1 MKKPVVVYVH
11 GFMSG
16 ADSSKWQY
24 LISQRDRWD
33 SHLFEV
39 DYCKEPPTMVMQRLV
54 EFVDTLNDPIVI
66 GHSLGAFFVRQLQE
80 LRPLRT
86 ILVNP
91 SLRPSQTLFSDP
103 ARSLPR
109 EFLAYYQ
116 ALKDILWDE
125 YVLKS
130 RAEQT
135 LPAQIVLVEHGDE
148 VINHEEQR
156 HMHTNAE
163 VYESLGGNHGYS
175 QLNTIE
181 QSIDKLENRPW
192 Q

>member
-39 DYCKEPPTMVMQRLV
+39 DYCKVPPTMVMQRLV
-54 EFVDTLNDPIVI
+54 EFVDTLDDPIVI

-103 ARSLPR
+103 TRSLPR

-116 ALKDILWDE
+116 ALKHLLWDE
-125 YVLKS
+125 YVLKC

-175 QLNTIE
+175 QLNTIG
-181 QSIDKLENRPW
+181 QSIDKLANRPW